1 MNSIVDMD
9 GFYVNGKF
17 YCKELGLIKIG
28 NSEASSFFFDI
39 GLRWNKLSDK
49 DKNTCNHVKKKI
61 HKLNPFRVPRG
72 TKALQITNLSA
83 VVEDFYRKIRDNF
96 NSSICLQKWAY

>member
-28 NSEASSFFFDI
+28 NSEPSSFFFDI
-39 GLRWNKLSDK
+39 GLRWNELSDK
-49 DKNTCNHVKKKI
+49 DKNTCDHVKKRFI
-61 HKLNPFRVPRG
+61 N
-72 TKALQITNLSA
+72 
-83 VVEDFYRKIRDNF
+83 
-96 NSSICLQKWAY
+96 

>member
-28 NSEASSFFFDI
+28 NSEPSSFFFDI
-39 GLRWNKLSDK
+39 GLRWNEL
-49 DKNTCNHVKKKI
+49 
-61 HKLNPFRVPRG
+61 
-72 TKALQITNLSA
+72 
-83 VVEDFYRKIRDNF
+83 
-96 NSSICLQKWAY
+96 